1 MTDIL
6 TAISTVGFPI
16 VSFLICAWFIKYSYD
31 RAMEQNKDALEK
43 IGTLADA
50 INRNTITL
58 AELVEELK
66 RGNENDN

>member
-1 MTDIL
+1 MNDII

-31 RAMEQNKDALEK
+31 RSMNANEKALEK

-66 RGNENDN
+66 GGNNND